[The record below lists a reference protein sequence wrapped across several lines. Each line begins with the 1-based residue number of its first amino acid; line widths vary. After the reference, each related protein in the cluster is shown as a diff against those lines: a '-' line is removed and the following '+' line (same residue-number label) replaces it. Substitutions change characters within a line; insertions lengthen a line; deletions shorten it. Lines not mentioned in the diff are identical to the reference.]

1 LLTTIDS
8 ARMTFPKLPLVF
20 GFGHALVMIFIWPFI
35 GINISDEFL
44 PSAII
49 GLAIGLIMGIFLKY
63 RAKFS
68 VKLALVSSIYLVI
81 LLSYLSGFSGLVA
94 AIKIAGIN
102 RNKGMLFFIYFLFIA
117 IPFVFGILNHLV
129 KLKFFGKNSSD
140 WMNAMKEVV
149 DFEKYIIYP
158 SKFTQQ
164 SSATNLSAAVWSAS
178 AMAAN
183 IPLLFQF
190 FTGDRNNVIFF
201 VIPIFIGVFAYLNV
215 KTFGPQIASLYLLRR
230 YEKQTHRHFINADYE
245 KIQELRRTFFLS
257 RWLMKDYRKDYR
269 PASNHAPLSTPAN
282 SPKRQKPRQKQP
294 PR

>member
-8 ARMTFPKLPLVF
+8 ARQVFAKLPLAF
-20 GFGHALVMIFIWPFI
+20 GFGHAIVIAMIWPI
-35 GINISDEFL
+35 ISNSKEIKGDEFL
-44 PSAII
+44 ASAII
-49 GLAIGLIMGIFLKY
+49 GLAIGLIMGMFLKY
-63 RAKFS
+63 RAKLS
-68 VKLALVSSIYLVI
+68 VKLALISSVYFVIFLTYLM
-81 LLSYLSGFSGLVA
+81 GFLGLEA
-94 AIKIAGIN
+94 AIKIAGVN

-117 IPFVFGILNHLV
+117 IPFVFGILNHLA
-129 KLKFFGKNSSD
+129 KLKIFGKNSSD
-140 WMNAMKEVV
+140 WMNAMKGVV
-149 DFEKYIIYP
+149 DFEKYTIYP

-201 VIPIFIGVFAYLNV
+201 TVPIFIGFCAYLNV

-257 RWLMKDYRKDYR
+257 RWLMKDYRL
-269 PASNHAPLSTPAN
+269 ASNRAPV
-282 SPKRQKPRQKQP
+282 SPG
-294 PR
+294 